1 MKNVLIS
8 GGAGFIGS
16 RLCEKLFDQ
25 GYIITILDNLSPQV
39 HGEKE
44 SSLFK
49 KVKDKCTFIN
59 GDVRNKEDWKKAI
72 KNQEIIIHLAA
83 ETGTGQSMY
92 DISNYTEV
100 NVMGTANMLEVLS
113 ENKVK
118 VEKIILASSRAVYG
132 EGKYICLKKGDFFFP
147 EQRDEKDLL
156 KAYFEIKNNNDLLQ
170 PVATDE
176 KSQVNPLSIYAI
188 NKLQQEQMVFFIGK
202 SLGIQVVCLRYQNVY
217 GPGQSLS
224 NPYTGILSVF
234 STRILNNNDIDI
246 YEDGLQSRDFVYID
260 DVVDATN
267 LAVEKNING
276 NEIINIGSGS
286 SKTVKDVAVILKQ
299 YYESNINIS
308 ISGNYRVGDIRH
320 NFADIKKAK
329 RILDFNPKFSFN
341 DGVLNFV
348 KWVKKQKIMEDNY
361 EKSVNKLKEKGLLK

>member
-16 RLCEKLFDQ
+16 RLCEKLFDK
-25 GYIITILDNLSPQV
+25 GYIITILDNLSPQI
-39 HGEKE
+39 HGETE
-44 SSLFK
+44 SYLFK
-49 KVKDKCTFIN
+49 KVKDKCTFIK

-113 ENKVK
+113 ENKGK
-118 VEKIILASSRAVYG
+118 VEKIILASSRSVYG
-132 EGKYICLKKGDFFFP
+132 EGKYICSKKGDIFFP

-156 KAYFEIKNNNDLLQ
+156 NAYFEIKNNNDLLQ

-188 NKLQQEQMVFFIGK
+188 NKLQQEQMTFFIGK

-267 LAVEKNING
+267 LAVEKNINE

-286 SKTVKDVAVILKQ
+286 SKTVKDVALILKQ

-308 ISGNYRVGDIRH
+308 ISGNYRLGDIRH

-348 KWVKKQKIMEDNY
+348 QWVKKQKIMEDNY
-361 EKSVNKLKEKGLLK
+361 EKSVIKLKEKGLLK